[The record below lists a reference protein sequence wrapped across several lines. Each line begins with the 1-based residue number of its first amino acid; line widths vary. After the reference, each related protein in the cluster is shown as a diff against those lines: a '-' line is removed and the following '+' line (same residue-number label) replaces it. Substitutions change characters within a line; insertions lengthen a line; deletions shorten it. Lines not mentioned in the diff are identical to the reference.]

1 MRSLEG
7 LIRVAVKHGQECAAR
22 MSEETTNGKHKRE
35 KNLSSARKEWNV
47 VERIAKRGGDME
59 DR

>member
-1 MRSLEG
+1 M
-7 LIRVAVKHGQECAAR
+7 AVKHGQECAAR